1 MYSDTEVCDMNKK
14 LAEAARIVTIPA
26 FTSLLS
32 LVLFWFLGR
41 DIYLNQMDF
50 PMAVLSLT
58 LIPLI
63 SYPCSFVI
71 PSVRKK
77 GRSGQRRLAMYFSAA
92 GYLTG
97 FVYAAAAQTET
108 RYRIIM
114 CSYLLSIIFLLL
126 VNRLLGFHAS
136 GHACSTVGPA
146 LCIMIYCGG
155 IWGLVSL
162 VLVGTVIW
170 SSLVLGR
177 HKLSELTV
185 GGAISTLSILLLML
199 I

>member
-1 MYSDTEVCDMNKK
+1 MNKK
-14 LAEAARIVTIPA
+14 IAEAARIITIPA
-26 FTSLLS
+26 FTSFLS

-41 DIYLNQMDF
+41 DIYLNGIDF
-50 PMAVLSLT
+50 VMAIISLT
-58 LIPLI
+58 VIPLF
-63 SYPCSFVI
+63 SYPCSFLI
-71 PSVRKK
+71 PAIRKK

-97 FVYAAAAQTET
+97 FLYAVIAPTEP

-114 CSYLLSIIFLLL
+114 CSYLLSIVFLLL
-126 VNRLLGFHAS
+126 VNHFLGFHAS

-155 IWGLVSL
+155 MWGLISL
-162 VLVGTVIW
+162 ALVGMVAW
-170 SSLVLGR
+170 SSLTLGR

-185 GGAISTLSILLLML
+185 GGAISTFSILLLMM